1 MSFGKKLG
9 HTLLGLAPLPLSI
22 LIQFLLMI
30 PVCGILLAYC
40 FMFHPNLY
48 GTELYDMLYELFES
62 TAFNTAFLSICAA
75 FIILYFGCWYFNA
88 FEGFSLKPVRLKK
101 IFSPLMILGIF
112 VLALGLQ
119 YTVSYIV
126 SFTAAINPDWL
137 IAFEELED
145 SAGINDMTPLLV
157 LYSVILG
164 PINEE
169 LLFRCVSLS
178 YLHKA
183 MPYWIANIIQ
193 AALFGIF
200 HMNMLQGIYAFV
212 LGLFLGYLCKISNS
226 IFPSMLLH
234 IIYNFLAC
242 FSTDILSY
250 GDNIILVCFRLILAV
265 LLPIAGIY
273 LCLSGEKKD
282 LSAA

>member
-9 HTLLGLAPLPLSI
+9 HTLLGLSPLPLSI
-22 LIQFLLMI
+22 VVQFILMI
-30 PVCGILLAYC
+30 PVCGIVFAYC
-40 FMFHPNLY
+40 LMIHPDFY
-48 GTELYDMLYELFES
+48 GAKLIDTLYDFYQS

-164 PINEE
+164 PVNEE
-169 LLFRCVSLS
+169 LLFRGVSLS
-178 YLHKA
+178 HLHKA
-183 MPYWIANIIQ
+183 MSFWLANIIQ